1 MACSRHSEM
10 SLHNDIKFPP
20 ITPSQKKSLT
30 NYLSSHTYP
39 VQSSEE
45 HNGESGALSVRPAA
59 RKLNWMDSS
68 HIFAG
73 PWRKPQLLIQ
83 LESYVNKEL
92 QTISFDQPA
101 FQELKLQIYRDV
113 FGRFIKEFKTYQPLL
128 SAIKKEYENILT
140 FQQDQ
145 IQKLEPLQSHFRLAS
160 EECDKKIQ
168 AHLEEEQAKIGA
180 LKRENRQMQKT
191 IEDMKEKE
199 RAMQRVVDH
208 LQAEVSNQYVQYREE
223 GDARKLLIWQLNDLT
238 GGSVKEDPADQKT
251 EIQDPVVLQLALK
264 VCRED
269 LTKVQTELV
278 KIKAEHWDV
287 VPRCKW
293 DTLTQTHTQ
302 TLLQLQTLQGDFDRL
317 KSEYDNLLEL
327 QARETM
333 QNKRQ
338 DSISEQVL
346 ELRKEVPQKSAKE
359 IEEPMA
365 SSQSKPDSNTIS
377 S

>member
-128 SAIKKEYENILT
+128 SAIKKEYEN
-140 FQQDQ
+140 
-145 IQKLEPLQSHFRLAS
+145 
-160 EECDKKIQ
+160 
-168 AHLEEEQAKIGA
+168 
-180 LKRENRQMQKT
+180 
-191 IEDMKEKE
+191 
-199 RAMQRVVDH
+199 
-208 LQAEVSNQYVQYREE
+208 
-223 GDARKLLIWQLNDLT
+223 
-238 GGSVKEDPADQKT
+238 
-251 EIQDPVVLQLALK
+251 
-264 VCRED
+264 
-269 LTKVQTELV
+269 
-278 KIKAEHWDV
+278 
-287 VPRCKW
+287 
-293 DTLTQTHTQ
+293 TLS
-302 TLLQLQTLQGDFDRL
+302 G
-317 KSEYDNLLEL
+317 
-327 QARETM
+327 
-333 QNKRQ
+333 
-338 DSISEQVL
+338 
-346 ELRKEVPQKSAKE
+346 PSAG
-359 IEEPMA
+359 
-365 SSQSKPDSNTIS
+365 
-377 S
+377 